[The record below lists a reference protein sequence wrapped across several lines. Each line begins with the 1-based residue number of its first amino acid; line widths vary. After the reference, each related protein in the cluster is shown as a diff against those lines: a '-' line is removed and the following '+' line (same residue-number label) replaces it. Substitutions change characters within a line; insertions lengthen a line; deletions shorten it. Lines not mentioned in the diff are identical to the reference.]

1 MSADQAKGRILRGCF
16 TLAVSDPW
24 KDELRARR
32 EALLELLDRHGCD
45 LGLVFGTLA
54 RAEHVRYL
62 TMFSPSMGDAWLVVQ
77 GDGRV
82 SGFLDFTRQIDD
94 ARRRSGLDG
103 WHAEFTAAGIVADA
117 LAAERPRRL
126 GVAGLDRIP
135 GTAFD
140 SIRARLSGI
149 EIEDV
154 GPELAALRRRK
165 SRLELELL
173 REAARR
179 TDRALDAARR
189 EARPGITE
197 EELAAHLGLELGPEW
212 SFAPCVISGQDDPV
226 PIREPGD
233 RRLAEGDTV
242 MLDLGAAYQGYQA
255 DASRTL
261 VLGEPSR
268 LQHDVWDAVRRGY
281 EAALAAVRPGTP
293 CAVVQEAA
301 ARVVEEAGFRLAH
314 RIGHGIGLTTSFEW
328 PSLDRDREPL
338 EPGMTICIEPAV
350 CLDGAGVMKLED
362 DLLVT
367 DDGCEVLTAA
377 DSSLSVR

>member
-1 MSADQAKGRILRGCF
+1 MAGWTA
-16 TLAVSDPW
+16 
-24 KDELRARR
+24 ELRSRR
-32 EALLELLDRHGCD
+32 EALVEILERSGCD

-62 TMFSPSMGDAWLVVQ
+62 TGFAPSMGDAWLLLRSA
-77 GDGRV
+77 DDV
-82 SGFLDFTRQIDD
+82 SGFLDFTWQVDD
-94 ARRRSGLDG
+94 ARRRSRLDD
-103 WHAEFTAAGIVADA
+103 WRAEFTAGGIVADA
-117 LAAERPRRL
+117 LAAEQPRRL

-135 GTAFD
+135 ATAFD
-140 SIRARLSGI
+140 AIRARLPRT
-149 EIEDV
+149 EVVDV
-154 GPELAALRRRK
+154 GHELALLRRRK
-165 SRLELELL
+165 STLEVGLL

-179 TDRALDAARR
+179 TDRALDAARH
-189 EARPGITE
+189 EARPGVSE
-197 EELAAHLGLELGPEW
+197 EELAARLGLELGPEW

-226 PIREPGD
+226 PIREPSA
-233 RRLAEGDTV
+233 RRLVEGDTV

-268 LQHDVWDAVRRGY
+268 LQRAVWDAVCRAY

-293 CAVVQEAA
+293 CAAVQDAA
-301 ARVVEEAGFRLAH
+301 ARVVEEAGYRLAH

-362 DLLVT
+362 DLLVA
-367 DDGCEVLTAA
+367 DDGYEVLTAA
-377 DSSLSVR
+377 DSSLTTR